1 MKYMIHLGY
10 IFEIFILF
18 HYNDISR
25 FNVMFSSQMFP
36 FLSFSQEVRPQRF
49 REIQTWVVFFR
60 SMVLSNMD
68 SLQIPLHVSIS
79 FLEDLKYVIQLVYVE
94 ARITIIRYIWSK
106 IRMKLKYLPIWSSMF
121 FTAICLAIHECNVLP
136 PVDTRPAVPLLPR
149 GKSGL

>member
-1 MKYMIHLGY
+1 
-10 IFEIFILF
+10 
-18 HYNDISR
+18 
-25 FNVMFSSQMFP
+25 MFSSQMFP
-36 FLSFSQEVRPQRF
+36 FLSFSQGVRPQRF

-79 FLEDLKYVIQLVYVE
+79 FLEDLKYEIPLVYVE
-94 ARITIIRYIWSK
+94 ARITIMPIWSK
-106 IRMKLKYLPIWSSMF
+106 SLMKLKHLPIWSSMF